1 MYPSVP
7 LSPSSPSINETRVVT
22 EEIVLMP
29 KDTKIL
35 LMLSTNIKDGSI
47 K

>member
-1 MYPSVP
+1 MC
-7 LSPSSPSINETRVVT
+7 VVT

-29 KDTKIL
+29 KDKEIL

-47 K
+47 KRKHYIIASNVAFMF